1 MYTWYHFQVAV
12 YKSVLLQLSGRPAA
26 VLLHPCPPPCQCTSF
41 HEWRRAAVREPGVL
55 DSFKGFYSLRRLDL
69 AKVRSTC
76 FTGRQKKQ
84 PHAKVVPT
92 LTLSQAMAPDRT
104 RSCNTDLAAAEAA
117 VHKIKS
123 LPPPVLVTRPPASY
137 LPGTRTI
144 NLNKVFVSNR
154 ANRVFRFDTD
164 DACVLTMPS
173 LHEHKYMPLA
183 ISVPP
188 TTSHVYDDQDSG
200 DLYIIDRL
208 LKLNKGMAQFEALVW
223 PARSC

>member
-1 MYTWYHFQVAV
+1 MFTWYHFQVAV
-12 YKSVLLQLSGRPAA
+12 YKSFCSNSPVA
-26 VLLHPCPPPCQCTSF
+26 PPPFCSILV
-41 HEWRRAAVREPGVL
+41 RRRVSALASMSGVGRRFVNLGVL
-55 DSFKGFYSLRRLDL
+55 DSFKRFYSLRRLDL
-69 AKVRSTC
+69 AKVDLFYWTSEEAAA
-76 FTGRQKKQ
+76 
-84 PHAKVVPT
+84 HAKVVPT

-183 ISVPP
+183 ISNHL
-188 TTSHVYDDQDSG
+188 T
-200 DLYIIDRL
+200 RL
-208 LKLNKGMAQFEALVW
+208 
-223 PARSC
+223 